1 LKASAAA
8 SVSGVILA
16 AGLSRRFGREKL
28 LFPLAGRPL
37 GRHVV
42 EAALASRLGQ
52 VILVTRPEL
61 AGPLSGR
68 GGRLEVVLNP
78 RPQEGQSLSL
88 RLGLA
93 AVAPGAS
100 HALFLLADQP
110 LVSPELIERFL
121 AAAQAG
127 AELAAC
133 RSGEG
138 LGPPSLFSRAYFQ
151 ELAGLEGDQGGRSL
165 LQGRRERV
173 TLIEPGEAL
182 ALADVD
188 ELEDARMIARRFE
201 EDAS

>member
-1 LKASAAA
+1 LRASATA

-37 GRHVV
+37 GRRAV
-42 EAALASRLGQ
+42 EAALASRLDQ

-61 AGPLSGR
+61 AGELSAR
-68 GGRLEVVLNP
+68 GDRLEVVLNP

-93 AVAPGAS
+93 AVSVGAS

-110 LVSPELIERFL
+110 LVGPELIERFL
-121 AAAQAG
+121 AAAEAG

-151 ELAGLEGDQGGRSL
+151 ELGRLEGDQGGRSL
-165 LQGRRERV
+165 LWGRREQV
-173 TLIEPGEAL
+173 ILIEPDQAGV
-182 ALADVD
+182 LADVD
-188 ELEDARMIARRFE
+188 EFEDVRRLARRLG